1 MKRIK
6 EQQQKQQQLMVQGR
20 AEKTSTRKIHAF
32 MYEMELKYFDE
43 AKESEE

>member
-1 MKRIK
+1 
-6 EQQQKQQQLMVQGR
+6 MVQGR
-20 AEKTSTRKIHAF
+20 AEKISTRKIHAF